1 MNKELVIM
9 EERNV
14 IKWNKRFNLCKWAFI
29 MVAILS
35 FVSMTY
41 ALVTGTSSVFS
52 FAIKCLEVIIY
63 SLTMAFLSS
72 RAKVNI
78 DK

>member
-1 MNKELVIM
+1 M

-14 IKWNKRFNLCKWAFI
+14 IKWNRRFNFCKLAFI
-29 MVAILS
+29 IVAILS
-35 FVSMTY
+35 LLSIIVAISTGEVSMFSY
-41 ALVTGTSSVFS
+41 AT
-52 FAIKCLEVIIY
+52 KCLEVIIY

-72 RAKVNI
+72 RVRVNT